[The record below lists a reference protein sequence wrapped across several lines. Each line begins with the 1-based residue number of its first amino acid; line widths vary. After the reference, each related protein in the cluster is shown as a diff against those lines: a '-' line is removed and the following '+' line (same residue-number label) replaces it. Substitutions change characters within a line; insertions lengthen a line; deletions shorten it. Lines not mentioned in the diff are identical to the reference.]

1 MHSPL
6 QRQLQETTVVERL
19 QSLAQDLIEAGNEH
33 FRIGAQPA
41 RVLFWTADTNGAC
54 ELVSNNWE
62 NQTGQRTDEAVGS
75 GWLEAIIEEDRSK
88 VVDAVRCAT
97 GGQRGFFL
105 HYRLRRPDRGWRWVL
120 HDAAARFLPSGKFNG
135 LLATITDRA
144 DASAGELATERA
156 AQQVFEFL
164 DGIPLAAVAMGFDGR
179 IMHCNQVLSTLFGR
193 SVSELI
199 DQYWIDGHVHA
210 DDRSRV
216 AALIDGAIAPS
227 ALPPEMEYHVET
239 RSGGRL
245 FRWHLT
251 LIRDFSGHPLSIAM
265 LGSDITQWRR
275 MGNQQ
280 RLTAQMF
287 DSSHEAMVIT
297 DSRNNIVSVNEA
309 FTALTGYSSAE
320 AIGRNPRILKSGRH
334 DAEFYRRMWKSLV
347 EQGFWRGDV
356 WDRRKDGSMYPKFLA
371 ITAMRGEK
379 NAIVNFS
386 AIFYDVTE
394 RKALEEKLDYLA
406 HYDPLTGL
414 PNRML
419 LQDRLEQ
426 SIAAAERQRQK
437 FALLFIDLDGFKS
450 INDSHGH
457 NVGDELLKQVGQRLL
472 KVVRRMDTA
481 ARLGGDEFVVILTD
495 VRNGTNAGRVA
506 EKLVAS
512 LSKPFACSEQ
522 SVSISASIGVS
533 IYPNDE
539 LVANELL
546 RTADEALYKAK
557 RDGKRRVR
565 FYGNLS

>member
-1 MHSPL
+1 M
-6 QRQLQETTVVERL
+6 VERL
-19 QSLAQDLIEAGNEH
+19 QSLAHDLIEAGNEH
-33 FRIGAQPA
+33 FRIGTQPT
-41 RVLFWTADTNGAC
+41 RVLFWTTDTNGAC
-54 ELVSNNWE
+54 ELVSSNWE
-62 NQTGQRTDEAVGS
+62 SQTGQRPDEAMGH
-75 GWLEAIIEEDRSK
+75 GWLEAIAEEDRSK
-88 VVDAVRCAT
+88 ALDAVRCAT
-97 GGQRGFFL
+97 GAQRGFYL
-105 HYRLRRPDRGWRWVL
+105 HYRLRRPNGGWRWVL
-120 HDAAARFLPSGKFNG
+120 HDTAARFLPSGKFNG
-135 LLATITDRA
+135 LLATIIDHA
-144 DASAGELATERA
+144 DASAGDLATERA
-156 AQQVFEFL
+156 AQRVYEFL
-164 DGIPLAAVAMGFDGR
+164 DDIPLAAVALGFDGR

-193 SVSELI
+193 AVPDLLG
-199 DQYWIDGHVHA
+199 QHWIDGHVQA
-210 DDRSRV
+210 DDRVRV

-227 ALPPEMEYHVET
+227 ALPAEIEFQIGT
-239 RSGGRL
+239 SAGDRL

-275 MGNQQ
+275 LGNHL

-297 DSRNNIVSVNEA
+297 DRHNNIVSVNEA
-309 FTALTGYSSAE
+309 FTELTGYSPAE
-320 AIGRNPRILKSGRH
+320 AIGRNPSILKSGRH
-334 DAEFYRRMWKSLV
+334 DTDFYRAMWQSIV
-347 EQGFWRGDV
+347 EQGYWRGDV
-356 WDRRKDGSMYPKFLA
+356 WDRKKDGSIYPKFLA
-371 ITAMRGEK
+371 ISAMCDEK
-379 NAIVNFS
+379 NTITNFS

-426 SIAAAERQRQK
+426 AIAGAERLRQK
-437 FALLFIDLDGFKS
+437 FALLFIDLDGFKP
-450 INDSHGH
+450 INDSYGH
-457 NVGDELLKQVGQRLL
+457 SVGDDLLKLVGQRLL

-495 VRNGTNAGRVA
+495 VRSADNAARVA
-506 EKLVAS
+506 DKLVAG
-512 LSKPFACSEQ
+512 LSEPYTCRGQ
-522 SVSISASIGVS
+522 TVSVSASIGVS

-565 FYGNLS
+565 FYSNLT